1 MAGLG
6 AEPFGAGHGTD
17 RRPARRLRAAAPG
30 PGLWCNPGMR
40 SWPSPVSLLP
50 SPLPLLRHLPLL
62 PARLVRRLRLSF
74 RPRSRLSRPTLRFL
88 LLPALALASGAA
100 SAQAVA
106 VTDDGGAMVQLAAPA
121 RRIVSL
127 APNLTEM
134 VFAVGAGERLVGVG
148 RYSDQPEAA
157 RALPVLGDA
166 HALNLEA
173 ISQLTPD
180 LVLVWKSG
188 TPQRQRD
195 ALRRLGLPL
204 FESEIRSVE
213 VIASTLLRLGTLTGN
228 PQPARQAAETMRQQW
243 SALRQAHQGR
253 PAVRV
258 FYQVWDAPLMT
269 FNGQHLVSQALHACG
284 ASSGFDTQA
293 ALTPTVSREA
303 VLAFNPQLIL
313 ASESAPE
320 LDTLAAWRAFPQLA
334 AVQLGQLQRVDDAAL
349 TRMSP
354 RFVAAATR
362 LCASVEQARRLL
374 VEK

>member
-1 MAGLG
+1 M
-6 AEPFGAGHGTD
+6 H
-17 RRPARRLRAAAPG
+17 
-30 PGLWCNPGMR
+30 
-40 SWPSPVSLLP
+40 SWPSPRSLFS
-50 SPLPLLRHLPLL
+50 SPLLLAPHLSLL
-62 PARLVRRLRLSF
+62 PARLMRRLGLLL
-74 RPRSRLSRPTLRFL
+74 RPWLRLSRPTLRFL
-88 LLPALALASGAA
+88 LLPALALACGAA
-100 SAQAVA
+100 CAQAVA
-106 VTDDGGAMVQLAAPA
+106 VTDDGGATVQLAAPA

-134 VFAVGAGERLVGVG
+134 VFAVGAGARLVGVG
-148 RYSDQPEAA
+148 RYSDFPEAA
-157 RALPVLGDA
+157 RALPVLG
-166 HALNLEA
+166 
-173 ISQLTPD
+173 
-180 LVLVWKSG
+180 
-188 TPQRQRD
+188 D

-213 VIASTLLRLGTLTGN
+213 AIASTLLRLGTLTGN
-228 PQPARQAAETMRQQW
+228 PQPARQAAETMGQQW
-243 SALRQAHQGR
+243 SALRLAHQGR

-362 LCASVEQARRLL
+362 LCASVDQARRLL
-374 VEK
+374 VKQ